1 MHTMSPTAIFAL
13 LLMALVIDWMSI
25 GPDSIRDRVAF
36 LLGLPAI
43 RAGWDGSPVDRWT
56 VDMASTWIDQIK
68 ASGNA
73 TLAQAAT
80 AQILGVLVGALAI
93 YCIGV
98 LAPVKWSSK
107 LGRFATL
114 SFRKGGGAAGGG
126 VVGRT
131 GGGSGLRLNARLW
144 VCAYLLGIMAELPA
158 GLVGELIEGAVDG
171 LTGIVAPLPNTLF
184 GVG

>member
-1 MHTMSPTAIFAL
+1 MHTMSPTGIFAL
-13 LLMALVIDWMSI
+13 LLTALIVDWMSI

-68 ASGNA
+68 TSGNA

-80 AQILGVLVGALAI
+80 AQILGVLVGLLAI

-98 LAPVKWSSK
+98 LLPVKASAK
-107 LGRFATL
+107 LGRFAMLT
-114 SFRKGGGAAGGG
+114 FRKGGGGGG
-126 VVGRT
+126 VAARG

-144 VCAYLLGIMAELPA
+144 LCAYLLGIMAELPG
-158 GLVGELIEGAVDG
+158 GLVGQLVEGAVNG
-171 LTGIVAPLPNTLF
+171 LTSIVAPLPNTLF